1 MATSPEALDAALD
14 HFRAYATERGIP
26 CIPGYSTDEST
37 GIPVVQF
44 RDQNLPADDP
54 LAAAKA
60 FTAVLAAIDVAMF
73 AIHHTRFMED
83 YWRSS
88 VALIQAEL
96 ALRRELRDQS
106 GGTALE
112 SVLAETKHARQHIGR
127 TAVVGVTVITRNP
140 TILIEWMETTDW
152 YDSIITT
159 EREILELDKVDHVD
173 DVDEDI
179 DEDIDDDEDWKGSE
193 HPLLPPPPP
202 RARTRRTR

>member
-14 HFRAYATERGIP
+14 HFRAHAAERGIP
-26 CIPGYSTDEST
+26 CIPGYPTDEST

-44 RDQNLPADDP
+44 HDQNLPAADP

-60 FTAVLAAIDVAMF
+60 FTAVLAPIDVAMF
-73 AIHHTRFMED
+73 AIQHTRFMED

-106 GGTALE
+106 GGAALE
-112 SVLAETKHARQHIGR
+112 SVLAETKQARQYIGR

-159 EREILELDKVDHVD
+159 ERTIYELDKAGHVD
-173 DVDEDI
+173 DVDD
-179 DEDIDDDEDWKGSE
+179 DIDDGEDWNRPE
-193 HPLLPPPPP
+193 EPLLPLPPSS